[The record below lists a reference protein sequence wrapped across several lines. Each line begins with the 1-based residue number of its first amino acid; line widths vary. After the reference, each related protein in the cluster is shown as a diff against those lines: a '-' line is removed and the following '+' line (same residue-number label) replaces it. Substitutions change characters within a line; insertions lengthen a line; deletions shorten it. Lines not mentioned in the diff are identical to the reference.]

1 MKSSTYHLIGI
12 GGIGMSGL
20 ARIALQKGEVVSGSD
35 VSMSAIIQSLIDC
48 GAKIFIGHDAGHLP
62 EEMAKVIY
70 STDIEPANPEMQ
82 EAQKRGY
89 PLLHRSMFL
98 KELMKG
104 SFPLLVTGTH
114 GKTTTAS
121 LLAHMLCALK
131 EGPSYSVGGIVQTL
145 KSNGSFG
152 SGKWFVAEADESDR
166 SFLAYTPHG
175 AIITN
180 IGLDHLNHWHSEENL
195 IQGFFDFYQK
205 TQNKDLLFWCADD
218 RRLSSLKLDGNS
230 YGFSDKADLK
240 IQKAAYLG
248 WQTIFT
254 FSFKGKVYAKVES
267 PLIGAHNVLNAAAV
281 FGLCLL
287 IGLEEQAIREALKE
301 FQGVKRRMEKK
312 GEVQNIA
319 VYDDYG
325 HHPTEI
331 AATLDA
337 VKRASKGRRIVV
349 AFQPHRFS
357 RVKDCFDEFAPALQ
371 KADLIVLTDIYG
383 AGEAPIDRIDSQ
395 RLYETF
401 HGDVSAHY
409 VPKENLL
416 KGLLDLVKPGDV
428 VVSMGAGDITQI
440 GPQLLARLETPV

>member
-20 ARIALQKGEVVSGSD
+20 ARIALQKRDIVSGSD
-35 VSMSAIIQSLIDC
+35 VSMSPVIQSLIDS
-48 GAKIFIGHDAGHLP
+48 GAKIFIGHDANHLP
-62 EEMAKVIY
+62 EETATVVY
-70 STDIEPANPEMQ
+70 STDIAPANPEME
-82 EAQKRGY
+82 EAKKRNY

-98 KELMKG
+98 KELMEG
-104 SFPLLVTGTH
+104 SFPLLITGTH
-114 GKTTTAS
+114 GKTTTSS
-121 LLAHMLCALK
+121 LLAHMLYFLK
-131 EGPSYSVGGIVQTL
+131 EEPSYSVGGIVESL
-145 KSNGSFG
+145 KSNAAFG
-152 SGKWFVAEADESDR
+152 AGKWFVAEADESDR

-180 IGLDHLNHWHSEENL
+180 IGLDHLNYWHSEDNL
-195 IQGFFDFYQK
+195 LQGFFDFYNK
-205 TQNKDLLFWCADD
+205 IENKDLLFWCADD
-218 RRLSSLKLDGNS
+218 SRLSSLQLDGNS
-230 YGFSDKADLK
+230 YGFSDKSDLK
-240 IQKAAYLG
+240 IEKVTYLG

-254 FSFKGKVYAKVES
+254 FSFKGKVYEDVES
-267 PLIGAHNVLNAAAV
+267 PLIGAHNALNAAAV
-281 FGLCLL
+281 FGLCLEV
-287 IGLEEQAIREALKE
+287 GLDEQAIRESLKQ
-301 FQGVKRRMEKK
+301 FLGVKRRMEKK

-331 AATLDA
+331 ATTLDA

-357 RVKDCFDEFAPALQ
+357 RVKDCFYEFAPALQ
-371 KADLIVLTDIYG
+371 RADLVVLTDIYS
-383 AGEAPIDRIDSQ
+383 AGETPIDHIDSQ

-409 VPKENLL
+409 VPKEHLL

-440 GPQLLARLETPV
+440 GPQLLAKLEPLV